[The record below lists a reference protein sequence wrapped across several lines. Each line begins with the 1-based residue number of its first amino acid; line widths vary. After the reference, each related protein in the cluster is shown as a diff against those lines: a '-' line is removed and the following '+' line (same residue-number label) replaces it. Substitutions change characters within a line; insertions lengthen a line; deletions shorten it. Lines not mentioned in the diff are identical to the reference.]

1 MKESSETRGAAPPA
15 ELPLAPKWSPRGL
28 VQRWRRTI
36 RGAGDFPLALRV
48 GRFIWRVPTELEPIA
63 LPDLLAKLCA
73 APRPPARDLAAD
85 IERIKRLQNAWL
97 RLPFFRSR
105 DNCYLRTFTFY
116 RFLDPGGSDMRV
128 HFVVE
133 PSEKK
138 GERLKGHA
146 WVTVD
151 GRVVG
156 GLPPGLGA
164 RAQQIYSFPPAG
176 GESSR

>member
-1 MKESSETRGAAPPA
+1 MKQSHEPSAATPMAESM
-15 ELPLAPKWSPRGL
+15 LAPKWSLRGL

-36 RGAGDFPLALRV
+36 RGTGDFSLALRV
-48 GRFIWRVPTELEPIA
+48 GLFIWRAPTDLDAIA
-63 LPDLLAKLCA
+63 LPELLAKLRA
-73 APRPPARDLAAD
+73 APRPAAREFAAD

-138 GERLKGHA
+138 GGRLKGHA

-151 GRVVG
+151 GKVVG
-156 GLPPGLGA
+156 GLPPALGA

-176 GESSR
+176 GESRR

>member
-1 MKESSETRGAAPPA
+1 MKESHKPLAAASPD
-15 ELPLAPKWSPRGL
+15 ELNLAPKWTPRGL
-28 VQRWRRTI
+28 AQRWRRAI
-36 RGAGDFPLALRV
+36 QRPGDIALALKI
-48 GRFIWRVPTELEPIA
+48 GRFIRRVPNDLDPIA
-63 LPDLLAKLCA
+63 LPELLAKLRA
-73 APRPPARDLAAD
+73 APRPAARDLAAD
-85 IERIKRLQNAWL
+85 LQRINRLQNAWL

-133 PSEKK
+133 PAERK

-151 GRVVG
+151 GRVVV
-156 GLPPGLGA
+156 GLPPGLGERA
-164 RAQQIYSFPPAG
+164 RPIYTFPPDERG
-176 GESSR
+176 

>member
-1 MKESSETRGAAPPA
+1 MKQSHEPSAATPMAESM
-15 ELPLAPKWSPRGL
+15 LASKWSLRGL

-36 RGAGDFPLALRV
+36 RGTGDFALALRV
-48 GRFIWRVPTELEPIA
+48 GLFIWRAPTDLDAIA
-63 LPDLLAKLCA
+63 LPELLAKLRA
-73 APRPPARDLAAD
+73 APRPAARELAAD

-133 PSEKK
+133 PSEKT

-151 GRVVG
+151 GKVVG
-156 GLPPGLGA
+156 GLPPALGA

-176 GESSR
+176 GESRR